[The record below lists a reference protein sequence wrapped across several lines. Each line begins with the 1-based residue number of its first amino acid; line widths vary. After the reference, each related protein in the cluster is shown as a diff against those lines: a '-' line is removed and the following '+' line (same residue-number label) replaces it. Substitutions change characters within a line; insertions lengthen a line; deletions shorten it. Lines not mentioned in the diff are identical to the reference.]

1 MLCNLGLPFKI
12 KMIKANGWLHWLIS
26 CAKCKVWWQD
36 TLASHVAFVRRLP
49 NITEC
54 WNSIPTQS
62 CAHVFSTEHFK
73 DKWCHQS
80 QCRDEDLKQQ
90 EYVTNRCW
98 IKAVKRNCVCVCVYY
113 TGKKLERSRKTCLI
127 SQSFSFK
134 NVWFMKIDLLIYV
147 EILHFGI
154 LKLPCYFKISL
165 LYLIFLNMEEKDTW
179 LSIKSWK
186 LNEWLKVQK

>member
-1 MLCNLGLPFKI
+1 MLCNLGLRFKI
-12 KMIKANGWLHWLIS
+12 KNDKSNGWLHWLIS

-54 WNSIPTQS
+54 WNSTPTQS
-62 CAHVFSTEHFK
+62 FAHVFSTEHFR

-98 IKAVKRNCVCVCVYY
+98 IKAVKRNCVCVCIIQGRNWKEV
-113 TGKKLERSRKTCLI
+113 GKHT
-127 SQSFSFK
+127 
-134 NVWFMKIDLLIYV
+134 W
-147 EILHFGI
+147 
-154 LKLPCYFKISL
+154 
-165 LYLIFLNMEEKDTW
+165 FLNHFHSKMYG
-179 LSIKSWK
+179 LWK
-186 LNEWLKVQK
+186 LICLSM